1 MNIRE
6 CAWCG
11 KAIYGHDYYWRLG
24 SGKFY
29 HRGCP
34 ADDGK
39 GEASVVM
46 GNNQESK
53 CGGGGGSGEIIISID
68 GKLSVCDSEMLKKE
82 NARLKELNR
91 EMVEAINQLVDHIKQ
106 EHNLNNN
113 DEIYCPHIKRLA
125 GIAEKAEEGK
135 GE

>member
-53 CGGGGGSGEIIISID
+53 CGGGGSGEIIISID
-68 GKLSVCDSEMLKKE
+68 GKLSVCDSEVLKKE

-91 EMVEAINQLVDHIKQ
+91 EMVNALRLVCNNQCLQGKEKYCDNLSNDPCPVKEILV
-106 EHNLNNN
+106 
-113 DEIYCPHIKRLA
+113 
-125 GIAEKAEEGK
+125 KAE
-135 GE
+135 GESYNG